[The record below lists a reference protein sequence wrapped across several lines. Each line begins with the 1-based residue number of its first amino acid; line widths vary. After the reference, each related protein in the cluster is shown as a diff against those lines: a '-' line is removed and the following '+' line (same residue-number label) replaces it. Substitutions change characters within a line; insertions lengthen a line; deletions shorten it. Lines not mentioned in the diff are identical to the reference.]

1 MQIAPDQSVLT
12 TDCKERHS
20 RNQTPERLTTDEH
33 QWTRMES
40 GIRSDLQELAED
52 AEEEA
57 EGRSGGRT
65 DRT

>member
-1 MQIAPDQSVLT
+1 
-12 TDCKERHS
+12 
-20 RNQTPERLTTDEH
+20 
-33 QWTRMES
+33 MES